1 LTEKRC
7 GAAPRQMLGW
17 FVGRTTSLATSVALL
32 ENAIAEGD
40 ALTPAFLLLASLLE
54 QRSVHV

>member
-1 LTEKRC
+1 
-7 GAAPRQMLGW
+7 MLGW
-17 FVGRTTSLATSVALL
+17 FVGRTTSLATSVAML